1 VVRACTRRTSPLY
14 SYAGDLVVR
23 VPVTDLVGHP
33 GATRAVVEDVA
44 PADVDEHETWGPAEG
59 AITAPLHVELDLE
72 SVVEG
77 ILVRGTVD
85 VDLELPCA
93 RCLVPQ
99 RLEHTV
105 PVAELFTDPRRA
117 DQDDE
122 DDGYLIDDDL
132 AHLDLGP
139 LLRDTVVME
148 VPVRVLCRDDCQG
161 LCPVCGQDRNEA
173 DCGHRPDE
181 EPDPRWAAL
190 ADVDVPPA

>member
-1 VVRACTRRTSPLY
+1 MISL
-14 SYAGDLVVR
+14 R

-33 GATRAVVEDVA
+33 GATRALTEVVEAD
-44 PADVDEHETWGPAEG
+44 DVDEHDEWGPAEDTLAG
-59 AITAPLHVELDLE
+59 PLQLDFVLE

-85 VDLELPCA
+85 VDLDLACA
-93 RCLVPQ
+93 RCLAIQ

-105 PVAELFTDPRRA
+105 SLAELFVDPRRA
-117 DQDDE
+117 EAEDDE
-122 DDGYLIDDDL
+122 DSYRLDVDL
-132 AHLDLGP
+132 SHLDLGP

-161 LCPVCGQDRNEA
+161 LCPVCGVDRNVT

-190 ADVDVPPA
+190 ADLELPPG

>member
-1 VVRACTRRTSPLY
+1 MRI
-14 SYAGDLVVR
+14 
-23 VPVTDLVGHP
+23 PVTDLVGHP
-33 GATRAVVEDVA
+33 GATRAVVQDVL
-44 PADVDEHETWGPAEG
+44 PAEVDEYGDWGPAEG
-59 AITAPLHVELDLE
+59 VVVGPLHLALDLD

-85 VDLELPCA
+85 VDLEVPCS
-93 RCLVPQ
+93 RCLVLQ

-105 PVAELFTDPRRA
+105 PVAEMFTDPRRL
-117 DQDDE
+117 DEDDDE
-122 DDGYLIDDDL
+122 DGYLLDEDL

-148 VPVRVLCRDDCQG
+148 VPVRLLCREDCQG
-161 LCPVCGQDRNEA
+161 LCPVCGADRNEA

-181 EPDPRWAAL
+181 EPDPRWAKL

>member
-1 VVRACTRRTSPLY
+1 M
-14 SYAGDLVVR
+14 R

-33 GATRAVVEDVA
+33 GATRAVVETVL
-44 PADVDEHETWGPAEG
+44 PEQVDDHPDWGPAEG
-59 AITAPLHVELDLE
+59 ALEGPLQLDLTLE

-93 RCLVPQ
+93 RCLSPQ

-105 PVAELFTDPRRA
+105 PVAEMFMDPRKV
-117 DQDDE
+117 DPEDDE
-122 DDGYLIDDDL
+122 DGYRIDDDL
-132 AHLDLGP
+132 AHLDLAP
-139 LLRDTVVME
+139 MLRDTVVME
-148 VPVRVLCRDDCQG
+148 VPVRVLCREDCQG
-161 LCPVCGQDRNEA
+161 LCPVCGTDRNET

-190 ADVDVPPA
+190 ADVEVPPA

>member
-1 VVRACTRRTSPLY
+1 M
-14 SYAGDLVVR
+14 R

-33 GATRAVVEDVA
+33 GATRPVVDDVVL
-44 PADVDEHETWGPAEG
+44 ADVDEHPDWGPADG
-59 AITAPLHVELDLE
+59 VVVGPLHLEVELDA
-72 SVVEG
+72 VVEG

-85 VDLELPCA
+85 VDLEIPCA
-93 RCLVPQ
+93 RCLKPQ
-99 RLEHTV
+99 RLEPTV
-105 PVAELFTDPRRA
+105 PVAELFTDPRRVEE
-117 DQDDE
+117 DDDE
-122 DDGYLIDDDL
+122 DGYRIDDDL

-190 ADVDVPPA
+190 ADLDLPPA

>member
-1 VVRACTRRTSPLY
+1 M
-14 SYAGDLVVR
+14 R

-33 GATRAVVEDVA
+33 GATRAVVDDVVL
-44 PADVDEHETWGPAEG
+44 DEVDEHPDWGPADG
-59 AITAPLHVELDLE
+59 VIVPPLHLDLE
-72 SVVEG
+72 LDAVVEG

-85 VDLELPCA
+85 VDLEVPCA
-93 RCLVPQ
+93 RCLKPQ

-105 PVAELFTDPRRA
+105 PVAELFTDPRRVEE
-117 DQDDE
+117 DDDE
-122 DDGYLIDDDL
+122 DGYRIDDDL

-190 ADVDVPPA
+190 ADLDVPPA

>member
-1 VVRACTRRTSPLY
+1 MRI
-14 SYAGDLVVR
+14 
-23 VPVTDLVGHP
+23 PVTDLVGHP
-33 GATRAVVEDVA
+33 GATRAVVQEVV
-44 PADVDEHETWGPAEG
+44 PADVDEHGDWGPAEG
-59 AITAPLHVELDLE
+59 VVVGPLQLAFNLD

-85 VDLELPCA
+85 VDLEVPCA
-93 RCLVPQ
+93 RCLAPQ

-105 PVAELFTDPRRA
+105 PVTEMFTDPRQL
-117 DQDDE
+117 DEDDDE
-122 DDGYLIDDDL
+122 DGYLIDDDL

-148 VPVRVLCRDDCQG
+148 VPVRLLCRDDCQG
-161 LCPVCGQDRNEA
+161 LCPVCGADRNEG

-181 EPDPRWAAL
+181 EPDPRWAKL

>member
-1 VVRACTRRTSPLY
+1 M
-14 SYAGDLVVR
+14 R

-33 GATRAVVEDVA
+33 GATRAVVQDVT
-44 PADVDEHETWGPAEG
+44 PDEIDDHAEWGPAEG
-59 AITAPLHVELDLE
+59 VVVAPLHLELDLE

-85 VDLELPCA
+85 VDLEVACA
-93 RCLVPQ
+93 RCLQPQ

-105 PVAELFTDPRRA
+105 PVAEMFVDPRRA
-117 DQDDE
+117 EADDDE
-122 DDGYLIDDDL
+122 DSYRIDQDL
-132 AHLDLGP
+132 AHLDLGQ

-148 VPVRVLCRDDCQG
+148 VPVRVLCREDCQG
-161 LCPVCGQDRNEA
+161 LCPVCGTDRNVT